1 MDDIEVIIHQPLT
14 NIEVEIQ
21 ENNTEIEVTINH
33 DGGTDQL
40 RTELG
45 DFTIDLTLNYNIAKL

>member
-1 MDDIEVIIHQPLT
+1 MEDVEVIIQQPVT
-14 NIEVEIQ
+14 NIDVVIQ
-21 ENNTEIEVTINH
+21 ENNTDIEISVNH